1 MTGSERIPERDQLL
15 KAVDDI
21 GEVVRA
27 NADAAEELRQ
37 LPGAS
42 VEALEDA
49 GIFRM
54 VLPRALGGYEAD
66 PVTQHEVIDR
76 LAYHDAS
83 TGWCGFIGAGS
94 SAFAAAN
101 IPEAGLQEVQ
111 ASLATGSSWTR
122 FAGSPVPAGRA
133 APVEGG
139 YRVSGRWPWAS
150 GIHHCPW
157 VFAGAAI
164 LENGEVAMSDF
175 GFPNGKLMVMPR
187 ADIELEDTWHTVG
200 LAGTGSCHFNAQDVF
215 VPEHRT
221 IDFPFPQAQRG
232 GPIFR
237 LPVLGFFGPAF
248 SGFPQGV
255 GRRALDD
262 IVELARSKTRM
273 GQPTTIADRAVFQRD
288 LALATTRLHS
298 AGLMVRAELASL
310 WQRLHDGVD
319 DSALDT
325 PRRLAA
331 FSNNADAASEAAEL
345 AYRYGG
351 GEAMFR
357 TSPVQRTLRD
367 MRAASQHMLVS
378 EVNYESFG
386 KAIVDA
392 ARAD

>member
-1 MTGSERIPERDQLL
+1 MTSPPRIPERDQLL
-15 KAVDDI
+15 KAVDEI

-27 NADAAEELRQ
+27 NADAAEQLRH
-37 LPGAS
+37 LPEAS

-54 VLPRALGGYEAD
+54 VLPRELGGYEAD

-94 SAFAAAN
+94 SAFAAGN
-101 IPEAGLQEVQ
+101 IPEVGLQEVQ
-111 ASLATGSSWTR
+111 ASLASGASWTR
-122 FAGSPVPAGRA
+122 FAGSPVPAGQA
-133 APVEGG
+133 TPVEGG

-150 GIHHCPW
+150 GIHHCAW

-164 LENGEVAMSDF
+164 LKDGEIELTDF
-175 GFPNGKLMVMPR
+175 GIPNGKLMVMPR
-187 ADIELEDTWHTVG
+187 RDIELEDTWYTAG
-200 LAGTGSCHFNAQDVF
+200 LKGTGSCHFNAQDVF

-221 IDFPFPQAQRG
+221 IDFPFPQPQRG

-262 IVELARSKTRM
+262 IVELGRSKMRM
-273 GQPTTIADRAVFQRD
+273 GRQTSIAERAVFQRD
-288 LALATTRLHS
+288 LALAHTRLNS
-298 AGLMVRAELASL
+298 AGLLVRAELASL
-310 WQRLHDGVD
+310 WQRLHDGID
-319 DSALDT
+319 DSGVDT

-331 FSNNADAASEAAEL
+331 FSNNADTATEAAEF

-351 GEAMFR
+351 GEALFN
-357 TSPVQRTLRD
+357 TSPLQRGLRD

-378 EVNYESFG
+378 ESNYEGFG
-386 KAIVDA
+386 KAIVDEA
-392 ARAD
+392 

>member
-1 MTGSERIPERDQLL
+1 MTHSPRIPERDQLL
-15 KAVDDI
+15 KAVDEI

-27 NADAAEELRQ
+27 NADAAEDLRH
-37 LPGAS
+37 LPEAS
-42 VEALEDA
+42 VEALEEA
-49 GIFRM
+49 GIFRL
-54 VLPRALGGYEAD
+54 VVPRELGGYEAD

-94 SAFAAAN
+94 SAFAAGN
-101 IPEAGLQEVQ
+101 IPDEGLQEVQ
-111 ASLATGSSWTR
+111 ASLPTGSSWTR
-122 FAGSPVPAGRA
+122 FAGSPVPAGQA
-133 APVEGG
+133 TPVEGG

-150 GIHHCPW
+150 GIHHSSW

-164 LENGEVAMSDF
+164 LKDGEIEMSDF
-175 GFPNGKLMVMPR
+175 GFPNGRLMVMPR
-187 ADIELEDTWHTVG
+187 ADIELEDTWHTAG
-200 LAGTGSCHFNAQDVF
+200 LRGTGSCHFNAQDVF

-221 IDFPFPQAQRG
+221 IDFPFPQPKRG
-232 GPIFR
+232 GPVFR

-273 GQPTTIADRAVFQRD
+273 GRQTSTADRAVFQRD
-288 LALATTRLHS
+288 LALATIRLSS
-298 AGLMVRAELASL
+298 AGLLVRTELESL

-331 FSNNADAASEAAEL
+331 FSTGSDAANEAAEL

-351 GEAMFR
+351 GEALFSA
-357 TSPVQRTLRD
+357 SPLQRTLRD
-367 MRAASQHMLVS
+367 MRAAGQHMLVS
-378 EVNYESFG
+378 ESNYEGFG
-386 KAIVDA
+386 KAIVDDD
-392 ARAD
+392 RDD